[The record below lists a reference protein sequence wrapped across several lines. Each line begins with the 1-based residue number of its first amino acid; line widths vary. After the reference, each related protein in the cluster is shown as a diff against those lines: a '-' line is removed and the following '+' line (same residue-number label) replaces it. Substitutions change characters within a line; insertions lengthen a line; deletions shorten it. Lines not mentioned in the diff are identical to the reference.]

1 MYQIILML
9 HVVFAVALIG
19 LILIQQGKGA
29 AAGSAFGAGASGTVF
44 GSKGAGSF
52 MLKITAFFGLLFFVT
67 SLLLTHMATSQKH
80 TTQKDS
86 LLDNV
91 AALSKAQHKQTKTPS
106 TGAQKAIDA
115 LSVTGPAADK
125 PVK

>member
-1 MYQIILML
+1 ML